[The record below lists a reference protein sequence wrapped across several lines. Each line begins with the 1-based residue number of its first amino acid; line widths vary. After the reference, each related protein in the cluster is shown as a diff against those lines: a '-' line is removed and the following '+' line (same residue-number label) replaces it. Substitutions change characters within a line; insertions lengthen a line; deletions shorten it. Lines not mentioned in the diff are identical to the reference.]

1 MEQKVVRTKRT
12 KTAEQALQSLM
23 RECARSERSSGDA
36 LRLMKR
42 WGVADEDAAKVLARL
57 QAERF
62 IDDSRYAE
70 AFVRDKLNL
79 SGWGAYKIK
88 TALRAKGV
96 SSEIIDEVVAPMLAE
111 TDMEKRLEE
120 MMMRR
125 VRTLK
130 YSSVYDAKTKLIRF
144 AVSRGFDMEEAIAC
158 AAKICNN
165 LKTTNII
172 EYEDFS

>member
-1 MEQKVVRTKRT
+1 MEQKVVGTKKV

-42 WGVADEDAAKVLARL
+42 WGVSDEDAAKVLTRL
-57 QAERF
+57 RAERF

-88 TALRAKGV
+88 TALRVKGV
-96 SSEIIDEVVAPMLAE
+96 SKEIIDDVVAPMLEATNMTE
-111 TDMEKRLEE
+111 RLED
-120 MMMRR
+120 MMVRR
-125 VRTLK
+125 MKTLK
-130 YSSVYDAKTKLIRF
+130 YNSPYEAKTKLIRF
-144 AVSRGFDMEEAIAC
+144 AASRGYGIEAAIECASKITNTIEE
-158 AAKICNN
+158 
-165 LKTTNII
+165 
-172 EYEDFS
+172 Y